1 MKIAINGAC
10 GRMGRAIARLAAED
24 KEMEIVAGIET
35 DESPFVGK
43 GLAEVY
49 GIPGAKG
56 KIFKYSELDKALAG
70 ADVLIDFSSPK
81 ITEALAEKAN
91 KAKVKLVIGTTGIEK
106 ETLERVKKKIMDAG
120 NAAVISPNMSI
131 GVNIYF
137 KLCGEMAGL
146 LKGYDAEIIE
156 LHHNKKKDAPSG
168 TALKAAEIVSE
179 KMGLKKIYGRQGL
192 VGERPKNEIA
202 IHSVRGG
209 DIVGEHTLMF
219 AGNNER
225 LELTHRAQS
234 RDAFASGALFAAKW
248 VAKQKKGAYDMQ
260 DALGLK

>member
-1 MKIAINGAC
+1 
-10 GRMGRAIARLAAED
+10 
-24 KEMEIVAGIET
+24 
-35 DESPFVGK
+35 
-43 GLAEVY
+43 
-49 GIPGAKG
+49 
-56 KIFKYSELDKALAG
+56 
-70 ADVLIDFSSPK
+70 
-81 ITEALAEKAN
+81 
-91 KAKVKLVIGTTGIEK
+91 VKLVIVTTGIEK
-106 ETLERVKKKIMDAG
+106 DTLERVKKKIMDAG